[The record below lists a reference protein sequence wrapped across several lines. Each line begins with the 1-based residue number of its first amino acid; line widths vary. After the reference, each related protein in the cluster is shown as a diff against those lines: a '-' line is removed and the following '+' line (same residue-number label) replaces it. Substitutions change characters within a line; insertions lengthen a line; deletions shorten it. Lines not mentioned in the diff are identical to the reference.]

1 MRCGLL
7 SVDRLDDEIRRELGR
22 FGPAAG
28 MADLVAA
35 WPGAVGEAIAR
46 NAWPARFARDGT
58 LHVHTSSSTWA
69 FELAQLEREL
79 KERLAGLAPP
89 RLRFVPGP
97 LPEPDLSPTDDV
109 ARRVPEPSPE
119 DAREGAEIAAPIDDE
134 KLRNLVARAAAASL
148 AKARNSRSF

>member
-1 MRCGLL
+1 MKRIAAE
-7 SVDRLDDEIRRELGR
+7 VKHELQR
-22 FGPAAG
+22 FGPQAG
-28 MADLVAA
+28 LGRLVEV
-35 WPGAVGEAIAR
+35 WPSAVGEQIAR
-46 NAWPARFARDGT
+46 NAWPAHIARDGT

-97 LPEPDLSPTDDV
+97 LPEPDLSPTGEV

-119 DAREGAEIAAPIDDE
+119 DAREGAEIAALIDDE

-148 AKARNSRSF
+148 AKARNSRTF

>member
-1 MRCGLL
+1 MKRIAAE
-7 SVDRLDDEIRRELGR
+7 VKHELQR
-22 FGPAAG
+22 FGPQAG
-28 MADLVAA
+28 LGRLVEA
-35 WPGAVGEAIAR
+35 WPSAVGEQIAR
-46 NAWPARFARDGT
+46 NAWPARLARDGT

>member
-1 MRCGLL
+1 MKRIAAE
-7 SVDRLDDEIRRELGR
+7 VKHELQR
-22 FGPAAG
+22 FGPQAG
-28 MADLVAA
+28 LGRLVEA
-35 WPGAVGEAIAR
+35 WPSAVGEQIAR
-46 NAWPARFARDGT
+46 NAWPARIARDGT